1 MAITRRRFLAGA
13 AMAAGESRPNILFCI
28 ADDWAFGH
36 AGAYGDQAVSTPV
49 FDRVAKQGVLFT
61 HAFTCAPSCT
71 PSRAGILTGQAPHR
85 LEEGGNLHGFLPQKF
100 PVYPDLLEAA
110 GYWVGFT
117 RKGWGP
123 GNFQAGG
130 RKRNPAGDSFGTF
143 EEFLKG
149 TPDGKPFCFWFGS
162 QDPHRAYELGAGA
175 KAGLNPA
182 AVKVPAYWPDTSEV
196 RSDIL
201 DYYFEVQRFD
211 REVGELLGLLERTGR
226 AENTLVVIT
235 ADNGWPFPRCKANL
249 YDGGTRQAL
258 AARWPARFGGGRVVD
273 GFVTLADMA
282 PTFLEAAGLKP
293 RPEMTGRSIL
303 GLLTGKEKPGRREMV
318 FVERERHANVRRG
331 DLSFPARAVRNR
343 EFLYIRNLRP
353 DRWPAGDPEL
363 YHSVG
368 PFGDCDDG
376 PTKQRILAQRNEKHF
391 ELCFGKRPAEELY
404 DIKKDP
410 WQMRNVA
417 GEAGYGD
424 AKRKMRALLDRWMRE
439 TVDPRATSDDDR
451 WDRYP
456 YFGAPARG

>member
-1 MAITRRRFLAGA
+1 
-13 AMAAGESRPNILFCI
+13 
-28 ADDWAFGH
+28 
-36 AGAYGDQAVSTPV
+36 
-49 FDRVAKQGVLFT
+49 
-61 HAFTCAPSCT
+61 
-71 PSRAGILTGQAPHR
+71 
-85 LEEGGNLHGFLPQKF
+85 
-100 PVYPDLLEAA
+100 
-110 GYWVGFT
+110 
-117 RKGWGP
+117 
-123 GNFQAGG
+123 
-130 RKRNPAGDSFGTF
+130 
-143 EEFLKG
+143 
-149 TPDGKPFCFWFGS
+149 
-162 QDPHRAYELGAGA
+162 
-175 KAGLNPA
+175 
-182 AVKVPAYWPDTSEV
+182 
-196 RSDIL
+196 
-201 DYYFEVQRFD
+201 
-211 REVGELLGLLERTGR
+211 
-226 AENTLVVIT
+226 
-235 ADNGWPFPRCKANL
+235 
-249 YDGGTRQAL
+249 
-258 AARWPARFGGGRVVD
+258 
-273 GFVTLADMA
+273 
-282 PTFLEAAGLKP
+282 
-293 RPEMTGRSIL
+293 
-303 GLLTGKEKPGRREMV
+303 
-318 FVERERHANVRRG
+318 VERERHANVRRG